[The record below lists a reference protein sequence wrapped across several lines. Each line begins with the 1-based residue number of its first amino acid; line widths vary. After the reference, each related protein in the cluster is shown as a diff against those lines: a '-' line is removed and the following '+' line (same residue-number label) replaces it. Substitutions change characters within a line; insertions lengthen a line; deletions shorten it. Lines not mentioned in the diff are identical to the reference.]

1 MMKEIRGKGM
11 SGSAQKSYRVRAVH
25 CDYRASDE
33 EIYQALRRA
42 TDPLERS
49 WEKLSKARRIAI
61 KFNQDWPVNR
71 LVTHEGHLQQLVSV
85 QLMRAITR
93 LLRERTTAELVCIDI
108 GVESVWANISDGSAT
123 HALEALREYDVPFVE
138 CHHQPVEWRSVPG
151 GGLMF
156 EHYPVPVPFLEAD
169 ELVDVQKFKNHNFMG
184 ITLCLK
190 NLFGLMP
197 QNAAGR
203 PRMYYHHLVRMPYML
218 ADLGRI
224 YNPAL
229 NILDGMVTQAGGEW
243 GPGNHPRICNTI
255 AAGDHVI
262 ATDACGAHL
271 MGHDPQADW
280 LTPPYYRDRNALK
293 IAAESGFG
301 TVNLDEIDFESE
313 MPAPIG
319 EFFPNITDPQPLVV
333 SWLKTM
339 AEQGLYYR
347 DHRAELLEKYA
358 DQYILMQMNEVK
370 VTSPDGYFR
379 VSRRELAGAHPEQAM
394 FIKKVTAEEA
404 EGEHFEVYER
414 TLEMIRGK
422 GL

>member
-1 MMKEIRGKGM
+1 MSDEI
-11 SGSAQKSYRVRAVH
+11 QKLYRVRAVH
-25 CDYRASDE
+25 CDYQSSDE

-49 WEKLSKARRIAI
+49 WEKLAKARRIAI

-71 LVTHEGHLQQLVSV
+71 LVTHQGHLQQLVSV
-85 QLMRAITR
+85 QLMRAIIR

-108 GVESVWANISDGSAT
+108 GVEGIWASINDGSST
-123 HALEALREYDVPFVE
+123 HVLPVLREYDVPFVE
-138 CHHQPVEWRSVPG
+138 CHHQPVEWREVPG

-156 EHYPVPVPFLEAD
+156 DRYPVPVPFLEAD
-169 ELVDVQKFKNHNFMG
+169 ELVDVQKIKNHNFMG

-224 YNPAL
+224 YRPAL

-243 GPGNHPRICNTI
+243 GPGHHPRICNTI
-255 AAGDHVI
+255 VAGDHVI
-262 ATDACGAHL
+262 ATDACGAML
-271 MGHDPQADW
+271 MGHDPTADW
-280 LTPPYYRDRNALK
+280 LTPPFYRDRNSLR
-293 IAAESGFG
+293 ISAEHGFG
-301 TVNLDEIDFESE
+301 SVNLEEIDYQSE
-313 MPAPIG
+313 MQAPIG
-319 EFFPNITDPQPLVV
+319 EFFPNITDPQQMVV
-333 SWLKTM
+333 SWLRSM

-347 DHRAELLEKYA
+347 DHRKELLDQYA
-358 DQYILMQMNEVK
+358 GQYILLQMNEVK
-370 VTSPDGYFR
+370 VSSPDGFFR

-394 FIKKVTAEEA
+394 FIKKVTEDEE
-404 EGEHFEVYER
+404 EGEHFDVYET
-414 TLEMIRGK
+414 TLKMIQSK
-422 GL
+422 GLL